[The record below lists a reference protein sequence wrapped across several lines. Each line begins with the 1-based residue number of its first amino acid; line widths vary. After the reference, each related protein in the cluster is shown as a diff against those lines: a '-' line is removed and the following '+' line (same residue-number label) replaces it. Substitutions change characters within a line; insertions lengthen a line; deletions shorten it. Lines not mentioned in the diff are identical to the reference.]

1 MFYLAGVGL
10 AFFLT
15 LLLLSKKKKTNA
27 DRILAGWLFFITAHL
42 LLFYLRKMWLYP
54 ELLGVEIPLPLV
66 HGPFLFLY
74 TLALTNRSSSF
85 AISMLHFVLPCAVL
99 IYIAPFLLLPSDQKI
114 YVYQNKGIGYEN
126 FGFLKTIA
134 IIASGVC
141 YVIASSVALRKH
153 RLIIVNEFSNA
164 EKVNLMWLQYLIY
177 WISLIWLL
185 VIFTNDDW
193 VFVGAALLVLF
204 IGFFGIRQTDI
215 FQTQESSLAIPEE
228 PANIFPSKSEEEIP
242 EKRKYLKSGLDAE
255 ASEVLHRQLAEL
267 MNSKKLYCEK
277 ELSLTE
283 LARHLNTQPNY
294 LSQVINEREGKS
306 FYDFINTLRIEEFKR
321 LAADSDNRKY
331 TLIALAEKC
340 GFNSKSTFNR
350 YFKKVT
356 GQSPSE
362 FAVAAQNSGK

>member
-1 MFYLAGVGL
+1 MLYLAGVGL

-15 LLLLSKKKKTNA
+15 LLLLSKKRKADA
-27 DRILAGWLFFITAHL
+27 DRILATWLFFITTHL
-42 LLFYLRKMWLYP
+42 LLFYLRKMWIYP
-54 ELLGVEIPLPLV
+54 QLLGAEMPLPLV
-66 HGPFLFLY
+66 HGPFLYLY
-74 TLALTNRSSSF
+74 TLALTHRLSSF
-85 AISMLHFVLPCAVL
+85 KTSMLHFVLPFAVL

-114 YVYQNKGIGYEN
+114 YVYQNKGIGYET
-126 FGFLKTIA
+126 FGLIKTIA
-134 IIASGVC
+134 IIISGVG
-141 YVIASSVALRKH
+141 YVIVSSIILRKH
-153 RLIIVNEFSNA
+153 RVAIVNEFSNA
-164 EKVNLMWLQYLIY
+164 EKVNLAWLQYLIY

-193 VFVGAALLVLF
+193 VFVGAVLFVLF
-204 IGFFGIRQTDI
+204 IGFFGIRQTDV
-215 FQTQESSLAIPEE
+215 FQKKEGSIPIPEE
-228 PANIFPSKSEEEIP
+228 TINISQKDEQKTL

-255 ASEVLHRQLAEL
+255 ASEALHRQLAEL
-267 MNSKKLYCEK
+267 MNSKKLYCEN

-294 LSQVINEREGKS
+294 LSQVINEREGKN
-306 FYDFINTLRIEEFKR
+306 FYDYINTLRIEEFKR

-331 TLIALAEKC
+331 TLIALAEQC

-362 FAVAAQNSGK
+362 FALAVQNSGK